1 MRIFVTGGSGFIGK
15 HLLEVLVEHDLLV
28 LSRHV
33 PKLEFGGSVK
43 WIKGEIA
50 DPGGW
55 EEELIQFDPKVC
67 HAYVMENFTSVQM
80 TNGYL
85 SKYETV
91 LDGQLLNKIAPT
103 LTTIQTEK
111 FLPFLP

>member
-15 HLLEVLVEHDLLV
+15 HLLGVLVEHDLLV

-33 PKLEFGGSVK
+33 PKREVVGSVK

-55 EEELIQFDPKVC
+55 EEELIKFD
-67 HAYVMENFTSVQM
+67 Q
-80 TNGYL
+80 
-85 SKYETV
+85 
-91 LDGQLLNKIAPT
+91 
-103 LTTIQTEK
+103 K
-111 FLPFLP
+111 FV

>member
-1 MRIFVTGGSGFIGK
+1 MSSLNENFVTGGSGFIGK

-33 PKLEFGGSVK
+33 PKREVVGSVK

-55 EEELIQFDPKVC
+55 DKELIQFDPKVC
-67 HAYVMENFTSVQM
+67 INLAWEGLPSYTRENS
-80 TNGYL
+80 
-85 SKYETV
+85 E
-91 LDGQLLNKIAPT
+91 KIS
-103 LTTIQTEK
+103 I
-111 FLPFLP
+111 

>member
-33 PKLEFGGSVK
+33 PKREVVGSVE

-55 EEELIQFDPKVC
+55 EEELIQFVENGDAGKCTRIVPS
-67 HAYVMENFTSVQM
+67 AMEILRIPSL
-80 TNGYL
+80 Y
-85 SKYETV
+85 
-91 LDGQLLNKIAPT
+91 
-103 LTTIQTEK
+103 
-111 FLPFLP
+111 